1 MPKSPSSTYTE
12 QVQILTQSMING
24 SGRLFGGQLLQ
35 WIDIAAAV
43 AARRH
48 AECNVTTARIDALEF
63 HAPAYPNDLVV
74 LAAKLTYVGRSS
86 MEVRVESF
94 VERLDGKRELINTA
108 YVTMVALGEDG
119 RSCAVEPLAPETDEE
134 KADFEAGRRRYLER
148 KAAKK

>member
-1 MPKSPSSTYTE
+1 
-12 QVQILTQSMING
+12 
-24 SGRLFGGQLLQ
+24 
-35 WIDIAAAV
+35 
-43 AARRH
+43 
-48 AECNVTTARIDALEF
+48 
-63 HAPAYPNDLVV
+63 
-74 LAAKLTYVGRSS
+74 
-86 MEVRVESF
+86 MEVRVKSF